1 MNGYDLIFV
10 KKLKIDEMHDQLT
23 WFIKNNTLNFVK
35 KNDYSIFKSS
45 TIVWMSKW
53 TKK

>member
-35 KNDYSIFKSS
+35 KKMIIQFSNLQP
-45 TIVWMSKW
+45 
-53 TKK
+53 